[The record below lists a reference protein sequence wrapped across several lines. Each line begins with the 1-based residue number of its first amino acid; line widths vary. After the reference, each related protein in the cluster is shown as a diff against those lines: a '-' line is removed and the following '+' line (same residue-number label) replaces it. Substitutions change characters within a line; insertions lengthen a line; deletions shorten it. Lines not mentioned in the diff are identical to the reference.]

1 MAINMTEDEIE
12 LKLRDFFEEN
22 FEFLKDNSGHS
33 IDSYMK
39 EKAFQQVLYYWK
51 KNRALIERITR
62 SEVKLSLP
70 EQKTPKDKIP
80 YTMEGVVDIVQEV
93 DGVWLYDLKT
103 HDQERIKANL
113 APYKEQ
119 LFIYAFIW
127 KNLQGNQL
135 DNTAIISTPLPN
147 KLEKAIELG
156 KPELIERE
164 VKNWEPIIPIG
175 YSEDEVAD
183 MINNFGEV
191 VERIE
196 NSDFAAP
203 DVNTLLNV
211 PDGMKKPFAVHVC
224 RNCDVRYSCKSYAE
238 YMKVSKGANRNNM
251 YKYMCAR
258 AEDQDDFVNGNLVID
273 N

>member
-1 MAINMTEDEIE
+1 MIVAQLVWEKKVIKYYNEKKCYNSSDEA
-12 LKLRDFFEEN
+12 KQF
-22 FEFLKDNSGHS
+22 
-33 IDSYMK
+33 
-39 EKAFQQVLYYWK
+39 
-51 KNRALIERITR
+51 
-62 SEVKLSLP
+62 
-70 EQKTPKDKIP
+70 
-80 YTMEGVVDIVQEV
+80 

-103 HDQERIKANL
+103 HDQERINANL
-113 APYKEQ
+113 TPYKEQ

-135 DNTAIISTPLPN
+135 DNTAIISTSLPN
-147 KLEKAIELG
+147 KLEKAIALG

-191 VERIE
+191 VEHIE

>member
-22 FEFLKDNSGHS
+22 FEFLKDSSGHS

-70 EQKTPKDKIP
+70 EQK
-80 YTMEGVVDIVQEV
+80 
-93 DGVWLYDLKT
+93 
-103 HDQERIKANL
+103 
-113 APYKEQ
+113 
-119 LFIYAFIW
+119 
-127 KNLQGNQL
+127 
-135 DNTAIISTPLPN
+135 
-147 KLEKAIELG
+147 
-156 KPELIERE
+156 
-164 VKNWEPIIPIG
+164 
-175 YSEDEVAD
+175 
-183 MINNFGEV
+183 
-191 VERIE
+191 
-196 NSDFAAP
+196 
-203 DVNTLLNV
+203 
-211 PDGMKKPFAVHVC
+211 
-224 RNCDVRYSCKSYAE
+224 
-238 YMKVSKGANRNNM
+238 MKVSKGANRNNM

>member
-12 LKLRDFFEEN
+12 LKLRDFFEE
-22 FEFLKDNSGHS
+22 
-33 IDSYMK
+33 
-39 EKAFQQVLYYWK
+39 

-113 APYKEQ
+113 TPYKEQ

-135 DNTAIISTPLPN
+135 DNTAIISTPLPKIQKKYTN
-147 KLEKAIELG
+147 KCEGIL
-156 KPELIERE
+156 
-164 VKNWEPIIPIG
+164 KNYI
-175 YSEDEVAD
+175 
-183 MINNFGEV
+183 
-191 VERIE
+191 
-196 NSDFAAP
+196 
-203 DVNTLLNV
+203 L
-211 PDGMKKPFAVHVC
+211 
-224 RNCDVRYSCKSYAE
+224 
-238 YMKVSKGANRNNM
+238 
-251 YKYMCAR
+251 
-258 AEDQDDFVNGNLVID
+258 
-273 N
+273 

>member
-1 MAINMTEDEIE
+1 MIVAQLVWDKKVIKYYNEKKCYNSSDEA
-12 LKLRDFFEEN
+12 KQF
-22 FEFLKDNSGHS
+22 
-33 IDSYMK
+33 
-39 EKAFQQVLYYWK
+39 
-51 KNRALIERITR
+51 
-62 SEVKLSLP
+62 
-70 EQKTPKDKIP
+70 
-80 YTMEGVVDIVQEV
+80 

-113 APYKEQ
+113 TPYKEQ

-135 DNTAIISTPLPN
+135 DNTAIISTSLPN

-191 VERIE
+191 VEHIE